1 MADPADPSVFRRH
14 GGRAVAA
21 ARAYGLA
28 RGDILDLSTGINPR
42 PYPVWRGAQ
51 AAAARLPDPED
62 LRALEAAAAKAF
74 GAAPERVAAV
84 PGAEAAI
91 RLMPRL
97 TGARSVAL
105 DPTTYGGHAEA
116 WRAAGAAI
124 VGADARAQARVL
136 VNPNNP
142 DGRVVRAAVI
152 LAEAASRW
160 TIVDEAFAD
169 PDPRDSVAD
178 RADGRL
184 VVLRSFGKFY
194 GLAGLRLGF
203 VVAGE
208 PVIAAV
214 RAAFGDWPVS
224 GAAIAAGRA
233 AYADTGWRTRTR
245 ARLVRDAARLDRLL
259 AEAGLDILGG
269 TPLFR
274 LAAAPHAQ
282 SLFDRLARA
291 GILCRPFDQH
301 PTWLRFGLPGPP
313 AAWARLKAALAGAAS

>member
-1 MADPADPSVFRRH
+1 MSGAPWDGQDDEDCGVDCDSCESDRRGPH
-14 GGRAVAA
+14 DLGSATPRRETEKELLVQMDETGEQLWVPKSCIHDNSECYSMKSGG
-21 ARAYGLA
+21 
-28 RGDILDLSTGINPR
+28 
-42 PYPVWRGAQ
+42 
-51 AAAARLPDPED
+51 
-62 LRALEAAAAKAF
+62 
-74 GAAPERVAAV
+74 
-84 PGAEAAI
+84 
-91 RLMPRL
+91 
-97 TGARSVAL
+97 
-105 DPTTYGGHAEA
+105 
-116 WRAAGAAI
+116 
-124 VGADARAQARVL
+124 
-136 VNPNNP
+136 
-142 DGRVVRAAVI
+142 
-152 LAEAASRW
+152 
-160 TIVDEAFAD
+160 
-169 PDPRDSVAD
+169 
-178 RADGRL
+178 GRL